1 MMSREFFRNGNGIN
15 KVDAVISSQLKSIK
29 ANNSIGDIIIEPS
42 KREKDAKT
50 SYYGVAGISGG
61 LGAFALGLM
70 EQGVKVKRAIHEVRI
85 WEQTVN
91 GKSIDIPVSEGVVGG
106 ELMIQAIEPKNEGYF
121 GNNTSKNAI
130 ELERELRKQKGKL
143 RKIKISTSTDEAKAV
158 VIVHSNDF
166 TVQEK
171 ENVII
176 RVDPRRVGRE
186 LNSLAY
192 SAAIHGVQVN
202 ADTLK
207 KDVYGQTKT
216 LIKLNAKGLP
226 IFDVGFEGD
235 KAIVKAKGVVHS
247 PR

>member
-1 MMSREFFRNGNGIN
+1 MMAREFFRNGNGVN
-15 KVDAVISSQLKSIK
+15 KVDAVTRQLKSIK
-29 ANNSIGDIIIEPS
+29 ANNSIGDIVIEPS
-42 KREKDAKT
+42 RREKDART
-50 SYYGVAGISGG
+50 SNYGAAGISGG
-61 LGAFALGLM
+61 LGAFTLGLM
-70 EQGVKVKRAIHEVRI
+70 EQGVKAKRAIHEVRI
-85 WEQTVN
+85 WEQAVK
-91 GKSIDIPVSEGVVGG
+91 GRSIDIPVSEGVIGG

-121 GNNTSKNAI
+121 GNNTYKNAR
-130 ELERELRKQKGKL
+130 ELEGELHKQKGKL
-143 RKIKISTSTDEAKAV
+143 RKTKTSTSTDEAKAV

-192 SAAIHGVQVN
+192 SAAIHGVQIN

-207 KDVYGQTKT
+207 KDVYGLTKT
-216 LIKLNAKGLP
+216 LIKLRAKGLP
-226 IFDVGFEGD
+226 IFDARFEGD
-235 KAIVKAKGVVHS
+235 RVNVKPQGVVHT